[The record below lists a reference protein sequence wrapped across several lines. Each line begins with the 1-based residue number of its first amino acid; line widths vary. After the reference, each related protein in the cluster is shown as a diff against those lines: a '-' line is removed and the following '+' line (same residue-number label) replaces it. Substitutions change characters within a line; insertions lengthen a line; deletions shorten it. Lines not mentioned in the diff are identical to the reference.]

1 MAKPTKVALI
11 YFDLPGR
18 AEVTRI
24 LLNYAGIPFE
34 DRHVTRDQWPELK
47 PTTPFGQLPV
57 LEVGALSLDMHDT
70 PPTMAALW
78 EYSTHPFTC
87 TSAFA
92 SCNST
97 TIGQP
102 IPATFAIAG

>member
-18 AEVTRI
+18 AELTRI

-57 LEVGALSLDMHDT
+57 LEVGALS
-70 PPTMAALW
+70 
-78 EYSTHPFTC
+78 
-87 TSAFA
+87 
-92 SCNST
+92 
-97 TIGQP
+97 
-102 IPATFAIAG
+102 